1 MPTFYD
7 PVADAS
13 EAADAMRGL
22 AHASRN
28 FEHPQDMY
36 EVLGDLLANIRSLQ
50 QVLDQLATAHTSKRS
65 RAFDDHGNHQAGAK
79 DALAAANELHQAA
92 IFIDQAEEHVNAGA
106 SAASRIA
113 WHAESPAELV
123 TVKRWVSICY

>member
-36 EVLGDLLANIRSLQ
+36 GVLCDLLTSIRSLQ
-50 QVLDQLATAHTSKRS
+50 Q
-65 RAFDDHGNHQAGAK
+65 
-79 DALAAANELHQAA
+79 
-92 IFIDQAEEHVNAGA
+92 
-106 SAASRIA
+106 
-113 WHAESPAELV
+113 
-123 TVKRWVSICY
+123 

>member
-13 EAADAMRGL
+13 EAAEAMRGL

-36 EVLGDLLANIRSLQ
+36 MLRSDHAPSTITATTKQGQEMLSQ
-50 QVLDQLATAHTSKRS
+50 QLTNFTKPQSSSTKQKST
-65 RAFDDHGNHQAGAK
+65 
-79 DALAAANELHQAA
+79 
-92 IFIDQAEEHVNAGA
+92 
-106 SAASRIA
+106 
-113 WHAESPAELV
+113 
-123 TVKRWVSICY
+123 